1 MLDTIWA
8 YILFHPTIPFKSIL
22 SDEGNFGEYGQIYVA
37 IKISAYLCAYG
48 YLCGKIF
55 KYLNGAIK
63 EKKKEE
69 MTTYFLL
76 KYFEFAQFY
85 LVLGFILGI
94 ILLII
99 AFLGFI

>member
-22 SDEGNFGEYGQIYVA
+22 SNEGNFGEFGHLYVGF
-37 IKISAYLCAYG
+37 KICIYLCLYG

-55 KYLNGAIK
+55 KYLNGVIK
-63 EKKKEE
+63 ENKKKEI
-69 MTTYFLL
+69 TTYLFL
-76 KYFEFAQFY
+76 KYFEIAQFY
-85 LVLGFILGI
+85 IVLGIILGI
-94 ILLII
+94 IFLII